1 MRRTILALPIL
12 ASVAFTSPAQR
23 VNSIA
28 KKLRLTEKSHA
39 QNSAEP
45 FDTIVADSG
54 TVRFSGYEKI
64 LRTTKET
71 VFVTNLLEDKG
82 VEAVFFTITYTDN
95 AGRLLHKRRVTARQ
109 EIPAGETRKIDFPTW
124 DRQMTFYYTGSP
136 RPRVSAIPYD
146 VAIEPDTILLSRDL

>member
-12 ASVAFTSPAQR
+12 AAVAFTSPAQR

-39 QNSAEP
+39 QHSAEP

-54 TVRFSGYEKI
+54 TILFSGYEKT
-64 LRTTKET
+64 LRATRET
-71 VFVTNLLEDKG
+71 VFVTNLLEEKE
-82 VEAVFFTITYTDN
+82 VEAISFTITYTDN
-95 AGRLLHKRRVTARQ
+95 AGRLLH
-109 EIPAGETRKIDFPTW
+109 PAGETRKVDFPTW
-124 DRQMTFYYTGSP
+124 DGQMTFYYTGSP
-136 RPRVSAIPYD
+136 RPRVPAIPYE